1 METKR
6 SLFGFT
12 NRLFSESDCWRM
24 PSDGVYVG
32 DHPLGPFTLQTSNP
46 FSAKPGGFATGAG
59 HGSTITDRFGNYWHV
74 STMRISINHD
84 FERRIGIFPAGFDED
99 GVLFCNQN
107 FADYPPKI
115 PQAPFDAKNQ
125 QPEWMLLSYHK
136 PVTVSSCAEGSSP
149 DLAVDENIRTWWS
162 AATAEPGQWIMVDLE
177 KECDVRAVQVNLAD
191 EGLKVQFL
199 DDSYGDVRHTRHI
212 ELRPQIS
219 RYRVERSLDGCS
231 WELLDDV
238 ERECCNGYCECTQG
252 ARARYIRVTANQLP
266 YGQALRVSGLRVFGS
281 GEGEKTQQAKASG
294 ERTTPLDAKISWAS
308 VEDAQGCNVVY
319 GIAPDKLYHSW
330 LVYGAQEVTLSTLI
344 ADQKYFVRV
353 DSFNENGITPG
364 VVFVV

>member
-59 HGSTITDRFGNYWHV
+59 HGSTITDRFGNYWHL
-74 STMRISINHD
+74 STMRISVNHD

-107 FADYPPKI
+107 FADYPHKI

-136 PVTVSSCAEGSSP
+136 PVTVSSCAEYIS
-149 DLAVDENIRTWWS
+149 I
-162 AATAEPGQWIMVDLE
+162 
-177 KECDVRAVQVNLAD
+177 K
-191 EGLKVQFL
+191 
-199 DDSYGDVRHTRHI
+199 SYFTI
-212 ELRPQIS
+212 L
-219 RYRVERSLDGCS
+219 
-231 WELLDDV
+231 
-238 ERECCNGYCECTQG
+238 
-252 ARARYIRVTANQLP
+252 
-266 YGQALRVSGLRVFGS
+266 
-281 GEGEKTQQAKASG
+281 
-294 ERTTPLDAKISWAS
+294 
-308 VEDAQGCNVVY
+308 
-319 GIAPDKLYHSW
+319 
-330 LVYGAQEVTLSTLI
+330 
-344 ADQKYFVRV
+344 
-353 DSFNENGITPG
+353 
-364 VVFVV
+364 